1 MGIFL
6 FFTKRLKPLV
16 KTGSFI
22 SGVGSK
28 LMISLDA
35 SRINDKINILS
46 ERPFKRLLLIMTLC
60 SQFHLTKINAIL
72 EWTRGS
78 LLFLHIVYKQLIF
91 GDCFDCFSLFD
102 THKFEL
108 NSIST
113 QSHDGNLSCII
124 SYMKPILLYTNFDH
138 GATQLLSHDN

>member
-28 LMISLDA
+28 LMIPLDA
-35 SRINDKINILS
+35 SRVHDKINTLS
-46 ERPFKRLLLIMTLC
+46 ERIKRLLLIMTLC

-72 EWTRGS
+72 ELTRAS
-78 LLFLHIVYKQLIF
+78 LLFLHIVYK
-91 GDCFDCFSLFD
+91 
-102 THKFEL
+102 
-108 NSIST
+108 
-113 QSHDGNLSCII
+113 
-124 SYMKPILLYTNFDH
+124 
-138 GATQLLSHDN
+138 

>member
-28 LMISLDA
+28 LMIPLDA
-35 SRINDKINILS
+35 SRVHDKINTLS

-72 EWTRGS
+72 ELTRAS
-78 LLFLHIVYKQLIF
+78 LIFLHIVYKQLIF
-91 GDCFDCFSLFD
+91 GDWFDCFPQFD

-113 QSHDGNLSCII
+113 QSLDEKLSCVI
-124 SYMKPILLYTNFDH
+124 SSMKPILLYTNFDH
-138 GATQLLSHDN
+138 GATQLLSHYS

>member
-28 LMISLDA
+28 LMIPLDA
-35 SRINDKINILS
+35 SRVHDKINTLS
-46 ERPFKRLLLIMTLC
+46 ERIKRLLLIMTLC

-72 EWTRGS
+72 ELTRAS
-78 LLFLHIVYKQLIF
+78 LIFLLIVYK
-91 GDCFDCFSLFD
+91 
-102 THKFEL
+102 
-108 NSIST
+108 
-113 QSHDGNLSCII
+113 
-124 SYMKPILLYTNFDH
+124 
-138 GATQLLSHDN
+138 